1 MTCYGPLLSLALCAV
16 LADALPSAAHLGDR
30 LFPIACLSPET
41 LANIELDG
49 HVEDWVDALGEP
61 ALTPLDFYLQSHPS
75 LNSYHQYDPS
85 NLDFRIWLAWS
96 PPGRF
101 FVAGEFADD
110 VYRNEDHAVFYFSD
124 SAALMVDGDHSG
136 GRYQFFGSHGPGET
150 RELDPRANQQAQFY
164 EVISRV
170 AEGPQVSLPFISATT
185 RYWPVSLPYA
195 FGSGR
200 VAGENPTIWTVEFFA
215 TCFDELNVLDDPE
228 VSVISE
234 LAPGKVIGFDF
245 AVTDWD
251 RNETK
256 NARFFLSPQAPE
268 NYEGEGADY
277 FFDGLLLGPQ
287 GEPGDSAVQSVSWGR
302 IKASLG
308 VSFPPIGSMP
318 GMK

>member
-1 MTCYGPLLSLALCAV
+1 MTCNRPVFSLVVIAV

-30 LFPIACLSPET
+30 LFPIAYLSPET

-49 HVEDWVDALGEP
+49 HVEDWVDAVGEP
-61 ALTPLDFYLQSHPS
+61 TLTPLDFYLQSHPS

-110 VYRNEDHAVFYFSD
+110 LYRHKDNTVFYFSD
-124 SAALMVDGDHSG
+124 SVALMVDGDHSG
-136 GRYQFFGSHGPGET
+136 GAYEFIGSHGPGET
-150 RELDPRANQQAQFY
+150 REIDPRANKQAQFY
-164 EVISRV
+164 EVISQV

-185 RYWPVSLPYA
+185 RFWPVALPYA

-200 VAGENPTIWTVEFFA
+200 VAGENPTVWTVELFA

-228 VSVISE
+228 ASVISE
-234 LAPGKVIGFDF
+234 LAPGNVIGFDF

-251 RNETK
+251 RHESK
-256 NARFFLSPQAPE
+256 NARFFLGSQAPE
-268 NYEGEGADY
+268 NYEGEGAG
-277 FFDGLLLGPQ
+277 FFADGLLLGPP
-287 GEPGDSAVQSVSWGR
+287 GESGDSPVQSVSWGG
-302 IKASLG
+302 IKASLEEN
-308 VSFPPIGSMP
+308 SPPSGSIP
-318 GMK
+318 GIN